1 MSRHGNGG
9 WEDGETKESS
19 WSPELS
25 FGDPDAWRGE
35 SGEHADDVW
44 RGDQHRTAWPRA
56 FVGPEYLMWK
66 RLADGREG

>member
-1 MSRHGNGG
+1 MSKYGNGV

-35 SGEHADDVW
+35 SGARDDDSW
-44 RGDQHRTAWPRA
+44 RGAS
-56 FVGPEYLMWK
+56 G
-66 RLADGREG
+66 G